1 MEKNKL
7 EKKKRICLITA
18 RISFLVVLIG
28 IAMLILLNSDL
39 FENIAGNNNL
49 FVLFM
54 VITLIGLIAWGVAIM
69 KNEQIKNAETK
80 YKNY

>member
-39 FENIAGNNNL
+39 FENVAGNNSL

>member
-39 FENIAGNNNL
+39 FENIAENNSL